1 VNFPLRVVLALMVL
15 VAIAVLGVWGLISVG
30 HATSMAAT
38 HRRMAAG
45 GIIALMA
52 TLAAVVIFLWPAYW
66 D

>member
-15 VAIAVLGVWGLISVG
+15 VAISVLGVWGLISVV
-30 HATSMAAT
+30 HATSMTTT